1 MSQPDFSQVAK
12 QTKDIQVLVVQRRL
26 QIHKMLEDIDHCGCR
41 AMFF

>member
-26 QIHKMLEDIDHCGCR
+26 KTLTIVDAVQCI
-41 AMFF
+41 F